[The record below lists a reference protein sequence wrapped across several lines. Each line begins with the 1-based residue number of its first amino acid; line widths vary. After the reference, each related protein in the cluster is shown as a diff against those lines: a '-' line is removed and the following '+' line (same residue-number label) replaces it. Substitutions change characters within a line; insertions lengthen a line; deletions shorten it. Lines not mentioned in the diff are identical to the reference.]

1 MNKHFTR
8 AALCLAVVA
17 SLLAAGCNDNDA
29 ATQAPPSAE
38 QTRLAA
44 MIDALVSTNT
54 PPEDGGLGL
63 SDLVTEPP
71 GWSREED
78 ARVWQAFAEIV
89 NAGPAIVP
97 YLIEN
102 LDRTEFST
110 CISTSVPYCPLSVGR
125 VCCMALEEMYD
136 PIGMFYKSRDNGR
149 GEHIMGTSF
158 FDALPDK
165 QAARDWWEQN
175 SHKTVQQVQRD
186 IYQWH
191 VDREMQF
198 GFEDDEQ
205 KARVLETI
213 KRRYQESQQPRQE

>member
-102 LDRTEFST
+102 LDRTFPGCRARLCEDDH
-110 CISTSVPYCPLSVGR
+110 IRADIAVSVDG
-125 VCCMALEEMYD
+125 E
-136 PIGMFYKSRDNGR
+136 IGVEGMR
-149 GEHIMGTSF
+149 
-158 FDALPDK
+158 
-165 QAARDWWEQN
+165 
-175 SHKTVQQVQRD
+175 QQV
-186 IYQWH
+186 
-191 VDREMQF
+191 
-198 GFEDDEQ
+198 G
-205 KARVLETI
+205 A
-213 KRRYQESQQPRQE
+213 ESEIHFLPALSGG